1 MKESLKE
8 NLWQRLDPAI
18 GEASIFLKQALHQLI
33 AWPEWALVDDSLA
46 RFMFYYPLF
55 MAYVWMIGAVV
66 YYWRF
71 ERQGDGVNG
80 NAPALTETPK
90 VSILIPC
97 HNEADNIRDTIAYCL
112 QQHP

>member
-1 MKESLKE
+1 MKESLQDP
-8 NLWQRLDPAI
+8 LLQRLIPA
-18 GEASIFLKQALHQLI
+18 GEKAISFFKEALSQLI

-71 ERQGDGVNG
+71 ERQ
-80 NAPALTETPK
+80 
-90 VSILIPC
+90 
-97 HNEADNIRDTIAYCL
+97 
-112 QQHP
+112 